1 MKWIELKKLVTE
13 EYDRRN
19 LASDVRYRSLD
30 RIEDFLR
37 QSPQLMNG
45 IELLLQVDKKALKE
59 AYRQFRGTENISRAD
74 SSCFNEIYNQLN
86 INVKR

>member
-1 MKWIELKKLVTE
+1 MNNTESNMKWIELKKLVTE

-37 QSPQLMNG
+37 QSPQIM
-45 IELLLQVDKKALKE
+45 
-59 AYRQFRGTENISRAD
+59 
-74 SSCFNEIYNQLN
+74 
-86 INVKR
+86 